1 MLERPSYMQNIVH
14 FSPYIAKVS
23 HVLDPF
29 FLINNL
35 GYVLQRG
42 LLLESFNRFATTIK

>member
-1 MLERPSYMQNIVH
+1 MQNIVH
-14 FSPYIAKVS
+14 LSPFIVKVS

-35 GYVLQRG
+35 GYVLQRS
-42 LLLESFNRFATTIK
+42 LLLERFNRFAITIK